1 MTPQINTQQCGSFP
15 EMTSATPKA
24 VVAANYLTRKFNILK
39 MAAAVSHGNRI
50 YRLEK
55 TPI

>member
-24 VVAANYLTRKFNILK
+24 VAANYLTRKFNILK